1 MDGDG
6 WRWMEMHRE
15 GKVQKE
21 GPMEDLPARSDL
33 VKRPYGKKDLRRV
46 VTFVNQ

>member
-1 MDGDG
+1 
-6 WRWMEMHRE
+6 MHRE

-46 VTFVNQ
+46 VKDMRRDPAWSTWR